1 MGAGNGGP
9 GKGRPGGGVSEAEL
23 GRYHGMIRDRF
34 HSLWE
39 QPKSVVRSNQDF
51 VTTLKIRIRKDGT
64 ILSRE
69 IVNSSGNPTM
79 DETVQTAADKVARIE
94 ALPAG
99 IQSDPY
105 EVKIQ
110 FKLDQN

>member
-1 MGAGNGGP
+1 M
-9 GKGRPGGGVSEAEL
+9 SEAEL

-51 VTTLKIRIRKDGT
+51 VTILKIRIRKDGT

-79 DETVQTAADKVARIE
+79 DETVQKAADKVTRIDP
-94 ALPAG
+94 LPTG

>member
-1 MGAGNGGP
+1 M
-9 GKGRPGGGVSEAEL
+9 SEAEL

-34 HSLWE
+34 HSMWE

-51 VTTLKIRIRKDGT
+51 VTVLKIRIRRDGT

-69 IVNSSGNPTM
+69 IVTSSGNPTM
-79 DETVQTAADKVARIE
+79 DQTVQSAADKVSRIDPV
-94 ALPAG
+94 PAG
-99 IQSDPY
+99 VTSDPY

>member
-1 MGAGNGGP
+1 M
-9 GKGRPGGGVSEAEL
+9 SEAEL

-51 VTTLKIRIRKDGT
+51 VTILNIKIRRDGT

-69 IVNSSGNPTM
+69 VVNSSGNPTM
-79 DETVQTAADKVARIE
+79 DETVQRAADKVTRIDP
-94 ALPAG
+94 LPSG

>member
-1 MGAGNGGP
+1 
-9 GKGRPGGGVSEAEL
+9 
-23 GRYHGMIRDRF
+23 MIRDRF

-51 VTTLKIRIRKDGT
+51 VTTLKIKIRKDGT

-79 DETVQTAADKVARIE
+79 DETVQTAADKVTASTRC
-94 ALPAG
+94 LP
-99 IQSDPY
+99 
-105 EVKIQ
+105 E
-110 FKLDQN
+110 F

>member
-1 MGAGNGGP
+1 
-9 GKGRPGGGVSEAEL
+9 
-23 GRYHGMIRDRF
+23 MIRDRF

-39 QPKSVVRSNQDF
+39 QPKSVVRSSQDF
-51 VTTLKIRIRKDGT
+51 VTVLKIRIRRDGT

-69 IVNSSGNPTM
+69 VVSPSGVALM
-79 DETVQTAADKVARIE
+79 DESVQRAAEKVHQIDP
-94 ALPAG
+94 LPQG
-99 IQSDPY
+99 ITSDPY

>member
-1 MGAGNGGP
+1 
-9 GKGRPGGGVSEAEL
+9 
-23 GRYHGMIRDRF
+23 MIRDRF
-34 HSLWE
+34 HSRWE

-51 VTTLKIRIRKDGT
+51 VTTLKIRIRRDGT

-69 IVNSSGNPTM
+69 IVNSSGNRTM
-79 DETVQTAADKVARIE
+79 DDTVRSAANKVVRIDP
-94 ALPAG
+94 LPDG